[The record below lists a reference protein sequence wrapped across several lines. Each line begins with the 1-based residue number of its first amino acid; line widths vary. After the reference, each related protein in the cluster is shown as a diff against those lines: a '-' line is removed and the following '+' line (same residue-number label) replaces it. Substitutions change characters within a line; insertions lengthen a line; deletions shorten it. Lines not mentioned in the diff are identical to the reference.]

1 MAYWL
6 VGAQGTDPHT
16 VAGKEMENAKKSW
29 VELDIT

>member
-16 VAGKEMENAKKSW
+16 VAGQEMENAKSW
-29 VELDIT
+29 IELDIT